1 MSNNNNL
8 APTALSRF
16 PILER
21 VDRFTSTTT
30 LVRLGSM
37 CRNLRDEIFDAEMNL
52 KNDLRRRTRCD
63 GVGMRIRNIFHKR
76 PPADHP
82 QGPFTNIARC
92 GGGNDDVHEQECDTC
107 GAVTCDECRVNLVYQ
122 DTQGLNHW
130 AGSLWGYVLLDTE
143 LRYCWTAVDD
153 EGEVTWDNSEVT
165 HNDGLQN
172 TYCKRGRHGT
182 GPFRPFG
189 RGFWR
194 S

>member
-107 GAVTCDECRVNLVYQ
+107 GAVTCDEC
-122 DTQGLNHW
+122 
-130 AGSLWGYVLLDTE
+130 SLWGYVLLDPE

-165 HNDGLQN
+165 HYDGLQN

>member
-1 MSNNNNL
+1 
-8 APTALSRF
+8 
-16 PILER
+16 
-21 VDRFTSTTT
+21 
-30 LVRLGSM
+30 
-37 CRNLRDEIFDAEMNL
+37 
-52 KNDLRRRTRCD
+52 
-63 GVGMRIRNIFHKR
+63 MRIRSIFHQR
-76 PPADHP
+76 PAADHH
-82 QGPFTNIARC
+82 QGPFTNVARC
-92 GGGNDDVHEQECDTC
+92 GGDNDDVYEQECDTC
-107 GAVTCDECRVNLVYQ
+107 GAMTCDECRVHLVYQ

-130 AGSLWGYVLLDTE
+130 AGSLWGYVLLDPE

-165 HNDGLQN
+165 HYDGLQN